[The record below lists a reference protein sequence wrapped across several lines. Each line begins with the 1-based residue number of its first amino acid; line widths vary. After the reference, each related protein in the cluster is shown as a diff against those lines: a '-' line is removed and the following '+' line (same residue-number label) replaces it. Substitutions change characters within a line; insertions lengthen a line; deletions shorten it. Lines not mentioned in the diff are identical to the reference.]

1 MKKKNLGAFIILAS
15 LGLAACSADT
25 PSTSSS
31 SAAPVESSAPAAT
44 SESEATTDV
53 AITIAQGEDT
63 TTALPEAGTLV
74 MRQMYTAPHGTKSF
88 AAVNVLMNG
97 DTIVSAHLD
106 EFQYLAPADFKGVPN
121 ADGGFGESF
130 PADVVLASKAENND
144 GYSALMKEKGG
155 ATQTWAQSITA
166 ITDFA
171 KGKTVADLEKAVAD
185 LEALGEEGN
194 PADVI
199 SGATFSDSRG
209 YLQAIVD
216 TAKNGL
222 VSIGATTETTDL
234 KEAQLLGAPHGD
246 KSFAMTTVAMDGDK
260 VAAVFVDEFQFVD
273 LTQFG
278 GVPNSDSDFGA
289 GVAEGVVLAS
299 KVANN
304 EAYSAMMKEKG
315 GATKT
320 YADNMKAIQDFAIG
334 KTVAELEA
342 AASELEALG
351 EEGNPADVVSG
362 ATFSDSQG
370 YLQAIIETAKLAK

>member
-1 MKKKNLGAFIILAS
+1 MRIHQVH
-15 LGLAACSADT
+15 
-25 PSTSSS
+25 PVP
-31 SAAPVESSAPAAT
+31 SAAPVESSAPAT
-44 SESEATTDV
+44 TTDV

-121 ADGGFGESF
+121 SDGGFGESF

-144 GYSALMKEKGG
+144 GYSAMMKEKGG

>member
-44 SESEATTDV
+44 TDV

-88 AAVNVLMNG
+88 AVVNVLMNG

-144 GYSALMKEKGG
+144 GYSAMMKEKGG

-209 YLQAIVD
+209 YLQAIVE

-246 KSFAMTTVAMDGDK
+246 KSFAMTTVAIDGDK

-289 GVAEGVVLAS
+289 GVAEGVVLAA

-304 EAYSAMMKEKG
+304 EAYSAKKKEKG

>member
-1 MKKKNLGAFIILAS
+1 MNRPVRVLVAKVGLDGHDRGAK
-15 LGLAACSADT
+15 
-25 PSTSSS
+25 
-31 SAAPVESSAPAAT
+31 V
-44 SESEATTDV
+44 
-53 AITIAQGEDT
+53 IA
-63 TTALPEAGTLV
+63 TALRDAGMEVIYTGLRQTPEMV
-74 MRQMYTAPHGTKSF
+74 VN
-88 AAVNVLMNG
+88 AALQEDVDAIGISILSG
-97 DTIVSAHLD
+97 AHMT
-106 EFQYLAPADFKGVPN
+106 V
-121 ADGGFGESF
+121 F
-130 PADVVLASKAENND
+130 PKVIAM
-144 GYSALMKEKGG
+144 MKEKGG
-155 ATQTWAQSITA
+155 ATQTWAKSITA

-304 EAYSAMMKEKG
+304 EAYSAMMKEKA

>member
-1 MKKKNLGAFIILAS
+1 
-15 LGLAACSADT
+15 
-25 PSTSSS
+25 
-31 SAAPVESSAPAAT
+31 
-44 SESEATTDV
+44 
-53 AITIAQGEDT
+53 
-63 TTALPEAGTLV
+63 
-74 MRQMYTAPHGTKSF
+74 
-88 AAVNVLMNG
+88 
-97 DTIVSAHLD
+97 
-106 EFQYLAPADFKGVPN
+106 
-121 ADGGFGESF
+121 
-130 PADVVLASKAENND
+130 
-144 GYSALMKEKGG
+144 MKEKGG